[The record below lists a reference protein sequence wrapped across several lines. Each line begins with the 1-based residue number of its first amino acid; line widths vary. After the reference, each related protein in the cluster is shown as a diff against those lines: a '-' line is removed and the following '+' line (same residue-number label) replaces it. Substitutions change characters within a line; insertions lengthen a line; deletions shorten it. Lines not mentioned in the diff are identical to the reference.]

1 VEATAYIAGDSP
13 AAARRLREEGVAAA
27 IRIGQYPLIGFVR
40 PTLAPES
47 LRFLVVTGFPYVIVY
62 RSTVTPPR
70 ILRVLHGARDLPDAL
85 HGVSA
90 ER

>member
-1 VEATAYIAGDSP
+1 M
-13 AAARRLREEGVAAA
+13 AAAV
-27 IRIGQYPLIGFVR
+27 RIGQYPLIGFVR
-40 PTLAPES
+40 PALAPES
-47 LRFLVVTGFPYVIVY
+47 VRFLVVTDVPYVIVY

-85 HGVSA
+85 RGVSG

>member
-1 VEATAYIAGDSP
+1 
-13 AAARRLREEGVAAA
+13 VAAA

-40 PTLAPES
+40 PTLAPECF
-47 LRFLVVTGFPYVIVY
+47 RFFVVTGFPYVIVY
-62 RSTVTPPR
+62 RSTATPPR

-85 HGVSA
+85 RGVSG